1 MINEFQAPQ
10 LPPNRNLWFQQYG
23 ATSHMTVIGMA
34 VLCYLF
40 AQQLISHFGDVPC
53 PPHSL
58 DLTAP
63 DLFCGV
69 I

>member
-1 MINEFQAPQ
+1 MINEFLAPQ
-10 LPPNRNLWFQQYG
+10 LSSNRNLWFQQYG
-23 ATSHMTVIGMA
+23 ATSHMTVIRMV

-40 AQQLISHFGDVPC
+40 AQQVISHFGDVPY
-53 PPHSL
+53 PPHLL
-58 DLTAP
+58 DLTTP